1 MLTARLDW
9 ESQTK
14 ILGME
19 LEFGPKMGCKMEFG
33 QNIGWVGPS
42 ESHFTFD
49 HVTRSMFSRVFVDLF
64 SYVTATFNVSSP
76 AAELSFTELRLTSML
91 PQHRVHS
98 SAQQEW
104 CGWVQ
109 CSAVKK
115 TRRLLLASC
124 FLGELL
130 SQATFHSSLLS
141 WPSFVYRAYQLP
153 K

>member
-1 MLTARLDW
+1 
-9 ESQTK
+9 
-14 ILGME
+14 
-19 LEFGPKMGCKMEFG
+19 MGFG
-33 QNIGWVGPS
+33 QNIGWAGPS
-42 ESHFTFD
+42 KSHFTFD

-76 AAELSFTELRLTSML
+76 TAELSFTELRLTSML

-98 SAQQEW
+98 SVQQEW

-141 WPSFVYRAYQLP
+141 WLSDCLHTDRKLCL
-153 K
+153 

>member
-1 MLTARLDW
+1 
-9 ESQTK
+9 
-14 ILGME
+14 ME
-19 LEFGPKMGCKMEFG
+19 LEFGPKMGCKMGFG
-33 QNIGWVGPS
+33 QNIGWAGPS
-42 ESHFTFD
+42 KSHFTFD
-49 HVTRSMFSRVFVDLF
+49 HVTRSMFTCFPTSQPLLMFLPLLPR
-64 SYVTATFNVSSP
+64 
-76 AAELSFTELRLTSML
+76 LRLTSML
-91 PQHRVHS
+91 PQHRAHS

-141 WPSFVYRAYQLP
+141 WPSDCLHTDRKLCL
-153 K
+153 